1 MLPTSKCY
9 ISIAAIMVS
18 YKNGTEAPSWNELL
32 TSLPSWTSLI
42 VDFGKDVHH
51 LCLNAPG
58 REWHRDVWSYAGNC
72 NVDASSPFGEINNLN
87 IQFTKL
93 IHVKIVW
100 PVPEMDTFRFGLS
113 ETLLQPNYIQ
123 LRVHLELFKDLCA
136 LHHVHQNI
144 NPKENSG
151 QPWLMEHQHQVRAV
165 WIFVH

>member
-1 MLPTSKCY
+1 MELKLQAENEFSTS
-9 ISIAAIMVS
+9 
-18 YKNGTEAPSWNELL
+18 W
-32 TSLPSWTSLI
+32 PSWTSLI

-58 REWHRDVWSYAGNC
+58 REWHRDVWSYAGNG

-93 IHVKIVW
+93 IHVQIVW

-123 LRVHLELFKDLCA
+123 LRVQLELFKDLCA
-136 LHHVHQNI
+136 CI
-144 NPKENSG
+144 MSIKTWTPGSSG
-151 QPWLMEHQHQVRAV
+151 QPCLMEHHHTKFGLYWFLNENGLKSYGTQNKGALVC
-165 WIFVH
+165 FK